1 MKIVVDQNIRIAE
14 PTFGAHATLEF
25 MDGRA
30 IRHSHLRDADA
41 LIVRTTTRVDESL
54 LRGTPV
60 GFVGSTTIGTDHLDT
75 AWMEAEGI
83 RWANAPG
90 CNADSAAQYTIAMIW
105 LALERLQR
113 PLRGL
118 SAGII
123 GRGHVGS
130 RVQQLLAALGVESV
144 CNDPP
149 LQDQGVNGLV
159 ALEAAL
165 DNDIVCLHVPL
176 TRKGRYATRKLID
189 RRRLACLPDRA
200 LLVNTARG
208 DVVAGADLLHEL
220 QTKRLSA
227 ALDVWPR
234 EPAIDPALL
243 GAATVATPHIAGYS
257 DDGKRA
263 GTLQVYAAFCH
274 WAGLA
279 PVTPPPP
286 PKPPHLDIEASEEPM
301 TRALDAACFVR
312 QQDAALRRLQNV
324 SIAER
329 AAGFDRLRKDYP
341 PRRDFQAWRIT
352 VVDPVAAELLRP
364 LGFQVS
370 SPGISR
376 VR

>member
-1 MKIVVDQNIRIAE
+1 MKIIVDQNIRIAE
-14 PTFGAHATLEF
+14 ATFGAHATLEF

-30 IRHSHLRDADA
+30 IRHSHLRNADA

-60 GFVGSTTIGTDHLDT
+60 RFVGSTTIGTDHLDT
-75 AWMEAEGI
+75 TWMEAEGI
-83 RWANAPG
+83 SWANAPG
-90 CNADSAAQYTIAMIW
+90 CNADSAAQYTLAMIW

-113 PLRGL
+113 PLHGL

-130 RVQQLLAALGVESV
+130 RVQQLLGALGVDSV

-149 LQDQGVNGLV
+149 LQDLGVSGLV

-165 DNDIVCLHVPL
+165 DNDIVCVHVPL
-176 TRKGRYATRKLID
+176 TKGGPYPTHQLVN

-200 LLVNTARG
+200 LLVNTSRG
-208 DVVAGADLLHEL
+208 DVIAGRALLHEL
-220 QTKRLSA
+220 QTNRLSA

-243 GAATVATPHIAGYS
+243 GAVTVATPHVAGYS

-263 GTLQVYAAFCH
+263 GTLQVYAVFCG
-274 WAGLA
+274 WAGVT

-286 PKPPHLDIEASEEPM
+286 PEPRHLDIAAGDEAV
-301 TRALDAACFVR
+301 TRALDSACFVR
-312 QQDAALRRLQNV
+312 RQDAALRRLQNV
-324 SIAER
+324 PIAER

-341 PRRDFQAWRIT
+341 PRRDFQAWR
-352 VVDPVAAELLRP
+352 VAVGDPAAAKILRQ

-370 SPGISR
+370 SRISR